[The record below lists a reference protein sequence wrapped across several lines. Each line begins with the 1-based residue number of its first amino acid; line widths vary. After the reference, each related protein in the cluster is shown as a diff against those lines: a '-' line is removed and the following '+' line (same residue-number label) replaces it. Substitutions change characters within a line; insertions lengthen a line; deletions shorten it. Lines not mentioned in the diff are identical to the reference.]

1 MDVLTRTR
9 STRSPRFLLAIHL
22 VVVLVAISGAGA
34 PTAEARSSERAVAFV
49 APDRGDGPV
58 SRAVRPTVAP
68 GVAVVAPVV
77 GPAVSVPAEAV
88 PAPARA
94 TSSRVDWTRRATPN
108 LPEPRPKIQSTPSPA
123 AGQTA
128 ADRATTS
135 TDYQGRNHVWIPAL
149 RIDRS
154 VASFACTSSAYPGDR
169 VYRWGCA
176 GRNNVYLFG
185 HAYSVFKPL
194 HDAYIRG
201 RLDKGMKV
209 YHADGDGKVSTY
221 AVTWWKLTT
230 PDKGEFA
237 YAAQSTPSLTLQTCV
252 GAKSQ
257 YRLIVRLEKVG

>member
-1 MDVLTRTR
+1 MLQPLDVPSRTR
-9 STRSPRFLLAIHL
+9 SARSPRSLLAIHL
-22 VVVLVAISGAGA
+22 IVVLVIVAGAGA
-34 PTAEARSSERAVAFV
+34 PIAEARSSERAVAFV
-49 APDRGDGPV
+49 APDRIDGPV
-58 SRAVRPTVAP
+58 SRAVQPTVVP
-68 GVAVVAPVV
+68 GIAVVAPV
-77 GPAVSVPAEAV
+77 
-88 PAPARA
+88 RA
-94 TSSRVDWTRRATPN
+94 TSTRADWTRRATPN
-108 LPEPRPKIQSTPSPA
+108 LPEPRPKVESRPKVQSIAIPVAGRA
-123 AGQTA
+123 APV
-128 ADRATTS
+128 RATATAG
-135 TDYQGRNHVWIPAL
+135 TGYLGRNHVWIPAL
-149 RIDRS
+149 GIDRS

-176 GRNNVYLFG
+176 GKNNVYLFG

-194 HDAYIRG
+194 HDAYVRG
-201 RLDKGMKV
+201 RLDKGMKL